1 MAGLRMWLL
10 PVLDGRHLVGVIH
23 YAAVPGPA
31 IPPVRAAVPVP
42 APIEQGRATLVPAP
56 RRGFGWALPSNPP
69 GQRSNRTPL
78 AGARRAG

>member
-42 APIEQGRATLVPAP
+42 ATVEPGRATPVPAP

-69 GQRSNRTPL
+69 GHRPRGTPL
-78 AGARRAG
+78 TGARGVG